1 MTAPESG
8 APPACRVADL
18 KRQTVNVLT
27 FVTVLIANG
36 MAGAGAISGESI
48 GVIANRYRSYFLP
61 ADYVFAIWSLIYLL
75 LLVFTVYQALPGNR
89 GRSVLRRVGWWWG
102 INGLL
107 NIAWVTTFSFG
118 LFGPSL
124 IIMLGLLGTL
134 ITIHGRVGLDEH
146 LTWSERVSVSYP
158 FGLYLS
164 WICIAVIANT
174 FQFISYMEWTWL
186 GIDQPV
192 WSAIMAVVATGVSIA
207 VVWKRGLWIF
217 PLVVAWA
224 LAGIAV
230 RFSEIPVIAI
240 TGWAM
245 VVLALVP
252 IPVALRLR
260 WVRRASS
267 VAMAIILLSGAASGA
282 AAQTAVLR
290 GLVVDNADR
299 RPLQGAMVTVVG
311 GGAQTLTDGAGRF
324 VIRGLAPGLASV
336 EVTVIGY
343 RAALEA
349 EIVLQTSRPT
359 YVEFRLERQAIEL
372 EGLLV
377 GAPAFRVPDPAPT
390 SLTVLSNEELR
401 RTPGG
406 FMDVSRTLLSLPGVL
421 GGVDNR
427 NDLLVRGGGPGE
439 NSYYLDGFRIPQI
452 NHFATQGASGGALG
466 LVNTDFI
473 RETEFFTGAFPAEY
487 GDALSSVL
495 SIENRPGSPD
505 GVQGDFTLGA
515 TEVAL
520 TLDGPAGKNANW
532 LFSVRRS
539 YLQFL
544 FKALGLPIRPDYWD
558 AQFRF
563 EAQPT
568 LQDRIL
574 IAGIGALDNFDIIP
588 PGADADFEDFE
599 IAQRVIDNDQ
609 RSATVGMSWR
619 RLIPGGYITSSVSR
633 SVSDFSFADLGSD
646 GGVVLENESLEK
658 DTRLAVQGNFASG
671 DAFTVAL
678 GVEADRASIDARL
691 FQRAVPGG
699 TLPADL
705 AWEEALGL
713 WKLGSYARITG
724 RPAARVSL
732 TAGLR
737 ADEVTALDAGLELS
751 PRVSGRIELGGGF
764 SGQLAAGVFHQAP
777 NLLSLSVREGGA
789 DVNTGLRQQRTR
801 QLVGGFSWIARP
813 GLRLSLEGFLKEYDR
828 VPVLRDDP
836 RIALPNLGGDYGFVG
851 AEPLVDSGV
860 GRAKGLE
867 LFAQQK
873 LLGSVYVLGAY
884 TLAWS
889 EFGGPDGILSPSSW
903 DRRHALDLTAGY
915 RSGGS
920 WEFGAKLRALS
931 GLATT
936 PWDLEASEAAYA
948 LTGRGVPDWD
958 QVGAIRTPAYARL
971 DIRAERWLSYANW
984 NAVLYL
990 DIQNV
995 LNREN
1000 AVGFQ
1005 YTENPAYPDRIQP
1018 VEGSGLLPTF
1028 GFSIEF

>member
-1 MTAPESG
+1 MAAPHSRHPG
-8 APPACRVADL
+8 RTPDL
-18 KRQTVNVLT
+18 PRQAFNVLV
-27 FVTVLIANG
+27 FVAVLIANA
-36 MAGAGAISGESI
+36 MAGAGAISGDSI

-61 ADYVFAIWSLIYLL
+61 ADYVFGIWSLIYLM
-75 LLVFTVYQALPGNR
+75 LLVFTVYQALPGSR
-89 GRSVLRRVGWWWG
+89 GNPVLRRVGWWWG

-124 IIMLGLLGTL
+124 GVMVALLGSL
-134 ITIHGRVGLDEH
+134 VAIHGRIGRDED
-146 LTWSERVSVSYP
+146 LTRWERVCVSYP

-164 WICIAVIANT
+164 WISIAIIANW
-174 FQFISYMEWTWL
+174 FQFVTHMDWSWM
-186 GIDQPV
+186 GIDGPV
-192 WSAIMAVVATGVSIA
+192 WSAVMSVVATGVGVA
-207 VVWKRGLWIF
+207 VVWRRGLWIF
-217 PLVVAWA
+217 PLVAAWA
-224 LAGIAV
+224 LAGIAI
-230 RFSEIPVIAI
+230 RFGDVPVIAR
-240 TGWAM
+240 TGWTM
-245 VVLALVP
+245 TVLGLVLLPVV
-252 IPVALRLR
+252 LRLR
-260 WVRRASS
+260 WVRRVSS
-267 VAMAIILLSGAASGA
+267 TAVAMLLLSGMVSGA
-282 AAQTAVLR
+282 AAQTAALR
-290 GLVVDNADR
+290 GLVVDAADR
-299 RPLQGAMVTVVG
+299 RPLQGATVTVVG
-311 GGAQTLTDGAGRF
+311 GAAQALTDSSGRF
-324 VIRGLAPGLASV
+324 TIRELTPGLASV
-336 EVTVIGY
+336 EVTLIGY

-349 EIVLQTSRPT
+349 EVVLQTSRPT

-372 EGLLV
+372 EGLVV
-377 GAPAFRVPDPAPT
+377 GAPAFRVPDAAPT

-406 FMDVSRTLLSLPGVL
+406 LMDVSRTLLSLPGVL

-520 TLDGPAGKNANW
+520 TMDGPAGENANW

-558 AQFRF
+558 AQFRV
-563 EAQPT
+563 EVEPT
-568 LQDRIL
+568 RQDRFL
-574 IAGIGALDNFDIIP
+574 FVGIGALDNFDIVP
-588 PGADADFEDFE
+588 PGADDDFEDLE
-599 IAQRVIDNDQ
+599 LAQRVIDNDQ
-609 RSATVGMSWR
+609 RSATLGMSWR

-633 SVSDFSFADLGSD
+633 SVSDYSFADLGSD
-646 GGVVLENESLEK
+646 GAAVLENESLEG
-658 DTRLAVQGNFASG
+658 DTRVSVRGNLAKGEGLTFSA
-671 DAFTVAL
+671 

-699 TLPADL
+699 TIPADL

-713 WKLGSYARITG
+713 WKLGSHLRITAKSG
-724 RPAARVSL
+724 GIVSL

-737 ADEVTALDAGLELS
+737 ADEVSALEDGLEFS
-751 PRVSGRIELGGGF
+751 PRVSGRIELGGGA
-764 SGQLAAGVFHQAP
+764 SAQLAAGTFHQAP
-777 NLLSLSVREGGA
+777 SLLSLSVREGGA
-789 DVNTGLRQQRTR
+789 YVNSGLRQQRTT
-801 QLVGGFSWIARP
+801 QLVGGIAWVARP
-813 GLRLSLEGFLKEYDR
+813 GLRLSVEGFLKDYDR

-851 AEPLVDSGV
+851 AEPLMDNGV
-860 GRAKGLE
+860 GRAKGIE
-867 LFAQQK
+867 VFAQQK
-873 LLGSVYVLGAY
+873 LLGSFYALGAY

-889 EFGGPDGILSPSSW
+889 EFGGSDGALSPSSW
-903 DRRHALDLTAGY
+903 DRRHALDLTTGY

-920 WEFGAKLRALS
+920 WEIGAKLRLLS

-936 PWDLEASEAAYA
+936 PWDPAASEASYA

-958 QVGAIRTPAYARL
+958 QVGAVRTPAYSRL
-971 DIRAERWLSYANW
+971 DLRVERWLSYSNW

-990 DIQNV
+990 DVQNV
-995 LNREN
+995 LGREN
-1000 AVGFQ
+1000 AVGFL
-1005 YTENPAYPDRIQP
+1005 YTEDPAYPDRTRP
-1018 VEGSGLLPTF
+1018 VDGSGFLPTF